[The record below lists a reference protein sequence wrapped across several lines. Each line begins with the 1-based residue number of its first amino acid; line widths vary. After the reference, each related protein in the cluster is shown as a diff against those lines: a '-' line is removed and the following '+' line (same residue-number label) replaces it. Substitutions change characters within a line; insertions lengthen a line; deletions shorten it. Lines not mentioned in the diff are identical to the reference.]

1 MDLSHS
7 EMRIMDTLA
16 LDRRLHGWAFR
27 GSTQPDNRLR
37 SPARVSGAASSSTT
51 HAVKLLVKLFRH
63 AAALV
68 ERGAILGGAGCV
80 LRAVQGVRRRAVLF
94 CPTAAILGFFCCVVL
109 CPVKLRLTRTKHI
122 DPEPHSNSANIF
134 DDKGG
139 IA

>member
-7 EMRIMDTLA
+7 EMRITDILA
-16 LDRRLHGWAFR
+16 PDRRLHGWAFR
-27 GSTQPDNRLR
+27 GSTQPDSMPR
-37 SPARVSGAASSSTT
+37 SPAKVFEVVSSSDP
-51 HAVKLLVKLFRH
+51 HMVKLLRH

-122 DPEPHSNSANIF
+122 DPEPHANSANIF